1 MQSIVLFSYRQPVE
15 GSKFRW
21 GVLAGQ
27 RDTKK
32 QPLAESTLRG
42 PYRWDD
48 IAFDR
53 SRTLDTVLTTKGP
66 KAFYHERQRWSVRVP
81 FVGSL
86 VAKFLPQA

>member
-1 MQSIVLFSYRQPVE
+1 MKSLVLFSYRQPVE
-15 GSKFRW
+15 GSNFRW
-21 GVLAGQ
+21 GVLESQ

-53 SRTLDTVLTTKGP
+53 SRTLDMVLTLGGP
-66 KAFYHERQRWSVRVP
+66 KAFYHERQNWGIKIP
-81 FVGSL
+81 FLGSL
-86 VAKFLPQA
+86 VKPFM